1 MWTSTF
7 WKQALERAIKTFAQG
22 SLALLAGDGLGVLDV
37 DWGDVASVG
46 ALAAIASLLTSL
58 VSAPAG
64 EPDSPSLVTIP
75 PAGEPVPLD
84 GRR

>member
-1 MWTSTF
+1 MWTKSF
-7 WKQALERAIKTFAQG
+7 WKQAFERAVKTFAQG

-46 ALAAIASLLTSL
+46 ALAAIASVLTSL

-64 EPDSPSLVTIP
+64 EPDSPSLVELPSARST
-75 PAGEPVPLD
+75 APL
-84 GRR
+84 R